1 MATTIERFTVM
12 KPVSSQYLAGTC
24 TSDGDDCDK
33 TIPQSTVVKPVCSKY
48 RAQTCT
54 SNDDDCDEGKHPVE
68 LDPQRMSVE
77 PNSVSMEEIT
87 TSFRCGRC
95 IDKGIKC
102 DKLALDATGKEP
114 CSECRQFAGADAD
127 PCVLLVI
134 GNPCNPDDLRLE
146 SRNQRDE
153 DFEDLDI

>member
-95 IDKGIKC
+95 IDKGIKVC
-102 DKLALDATGKEP
+102 ASFHILEIDTDRRSATSSLSMPLARNPARSAASSQARTP
-114 CSECRQFAGADAD
+114 I
-127 PCVLLVI
+127 LVS
-134 GNPCNPDDLRLE
+134 C
-146 SRNQRDE
+146 
-153 DFEDLDI
+153 

>member
-24 TSDGDDCDK
+24 TSDGDDCDE
-33 TIPQSTVVKPVCSKY
+33 TIPQFTAVKPVCSKY
-48 RAQTCT
+48 LAQTCT

-87 TSFRCGRC
+87 TSFRWGRC
-95 IDKGIKC
+95 IDNGIKVC
-102 DKLALDATGKEP
+102 ASFHILEIDTDRRSAISSLSMPLARNPARSAASSQARTP
-114 CSECRQFAGADAD
+114 I
-127 PCVLLVI
+127 LVS
-134 GNPCNPDDLRLE
+134 C
-146 SRNQRDE
+146 
-153 DFEDLDI
+153 